1 MGVGGGG
8 GVLTWMEPVSLM
20 LHQTEQD
27 IYFTPCFWTRPQGKN
42 PSSALA
48 QSTSGLNSQTSHHTA
63 AEHNVTH
70 VGVCPAPSQ
79 DLQLRQ
85 D

>member
-1 MGVGGGG
+1 MDGAGQSDATSNRSGHLFYSVF
-8 GVLTWMEPVSLM
+8 LDRAARE
-20 LHQTEQD
+20 
-27 IYFTPCFWTRPQGKN
+27 N